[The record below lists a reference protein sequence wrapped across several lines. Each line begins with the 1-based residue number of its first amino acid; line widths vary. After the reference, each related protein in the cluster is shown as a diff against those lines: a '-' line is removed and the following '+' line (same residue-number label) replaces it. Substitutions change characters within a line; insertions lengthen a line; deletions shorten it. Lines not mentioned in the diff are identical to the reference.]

1 VSVCFFFFFEV
12 NGKKLQGIK
21 KKEIGKKKRKRKR
34 KRSDPVNLGQKTK
47 RRHYKVVF
55 ETRQEANPATTKK
68 LRFSVL

>member
-1 VSVCFFFFFEV
+1 M
-12 NGKKLQGIK
+12 LQGIK